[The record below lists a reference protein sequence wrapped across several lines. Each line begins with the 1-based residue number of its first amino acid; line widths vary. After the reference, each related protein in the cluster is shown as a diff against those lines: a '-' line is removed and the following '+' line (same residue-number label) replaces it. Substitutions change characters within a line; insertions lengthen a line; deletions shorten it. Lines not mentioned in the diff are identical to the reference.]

1 MADRGQGLYYNRAR
15 AELLAVFEDEQ
26 SPGSSGWE
34 KLSDNPWTG
43 LLPARRILVRNG
55 VSEEE
60 ATKAYWR
67 PTKTSTLSQQ
77 VMDEHIRKFKRATAA
92 AQERA
97 DRESPGIFARLRNL
111 FFGYG
116 RGDAGTKPLI

>member
-1 MADRGQGLYYNRAR
+1 MTDREQGLYYNRAT
-15 AELLAVFEDEQ
+15 AEFLAVFDDEQ
-26 SPGSSGWE
+26 SPGSPGWE

-43 LLPARRILVRNG
+43 LLPARKILVRIG
-55 VSEEE
+55 ISEDE

-67 PTKTSTLSQQ
+67 PAEASILSQQ
-77 VMDEHIRKFKRATAA
+77 RLDEHIRKFKRATAA

-97 DRESPGIFARLRNL
+97 DRESPGIFARLGRL
-111 FFGYG
+111 FSRYG

>member
-1 MADRGQGLYYNRAR
+1 MTDLEQGLYYNRAR
-15 AELLAVFEDEQ
+15 AELVAAFEDEQ

-34 KLSDNPWTG
+34 KLSENPWTG

-55 VSEEE
+55 VPEEE

-67 PTKTSTLSQQ
+67 PAKASTLSQQ
-77 VMDEHIRKFKRATAA
+77 VMDEHIRKFKRASA
-92 AQERA
+92 AQDRA
-97 DRESPGIFARLRNL
+97 DGESSGIFARLRNVFL
-111 FFGYG
+111 GYG